1 MDNNNQEKE
10 ENNENEFEEFL
21 KYISPSDELNF
32 DLQNFQIDNSE
43 DIIFN
48 LQNEKKEEKKEEEK
62 ENKILNIS
70 EFDLKIKFQNVCSS
84 LEFFNINQ
92 QNTKILKDSLSYIS
106 DSKEKL
112 LIIIDNLLNSFIDIF
127 SKLKEEN
134 EIKENLINKINDIN
148 KNNDDYEKKIFK
160 LKKEIIAKENEIGSI
175 INKNL
180 AEKEKIIDNK
190 KTKNLEIN
198 NLKNENRKL
207 VNLIGI
213 CKNELNKKDNE
224 IERIRKKIDLIQ
236 SDCLNNKNNMNRK
249 NLTENITT
257 KYCANYYEN
266 NKNNNKIKEFNI
278 ELIKLIQ
285 IFNDFINKSYFQI
298 IKEKNFEK
306 NSFHSIE
313 NSFIKNMNLNNI
325 QSFKENFKNNIE
337 ELYKIIIEPILKK
350 SSSSKQFA
358 LSYENED
365 LNKAILQQQNKNS
378 EWYKHCFGQIVK
390 YKFDKN
396 KVISGEENEDE

>member
-48 LQNEKKEEKKEEEK
+48 LQNETKEEKKEEVK

-134 EIKENLINKINDIN
+134 EIKENLINKINNIN

-236 SDCLNNKNNMNRK
+236 SDYLNNKNNMNK
-249 NLTENITT
+249 NLTENINT
-257 KYCANYYEN
+257 KYCTNYYEN

-350 SSSSKQFA
+350 SSSSKHFA

-396 KVISGEENEDE
+396 KVISGEDNEDE

>member
-48 LQNEKKEEKKEEEK
+48 LQNEKKEEKKEEVK

-134 EIKENLINKINDIN
+134 EIKENLINKINNIN

-236 SDCLNNKNNMNRK
+236 SDYLNNKNNMNK

-257 KYCANYYEN
+257 KYCTNYYEN

-313 NSFIKNMNLNNI
+313 NSFVKNMNLNNI
-325 QSFKENFKNNIE
+325 KSFKENFKNNIE

-350 SSSSKQFA
+350 SSSSKHFA

-396 KVISGEENEDE
+396 KVISGEDNEDE

>member
-92 QNTKILKDSLSYIS
+92 QNTKNLKDSLSYIS

-134 EIKENLINKINDIN
+134 EIKENLINKINNIN

-160 LKKEIIAKENEIGSI
+160 LKKEILAKENEIGSI

-236 SDCLNNKNNMNRK
+236 SDYLNNKNNMNK
-249 NLTENITT
+249 NLTENINT
-257 KYCANYYEN
+257 KYCTNYYEN

-350 SSSSKQFA
+350 SSSSKHFA

-396 KVISGEENEDE
+396 KVISGEDNEDE